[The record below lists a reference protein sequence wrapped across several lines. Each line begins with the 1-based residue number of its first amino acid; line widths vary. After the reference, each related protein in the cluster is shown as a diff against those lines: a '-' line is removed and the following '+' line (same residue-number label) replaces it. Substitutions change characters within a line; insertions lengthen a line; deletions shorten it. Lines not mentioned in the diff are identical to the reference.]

1 MCQEKSAKQAIPSFG
16 RERILWLK
24 GFLCV
29 KPIKG
34 GLGEME
40 RSLEGQNRWKGGISE
55 NRAIWC
61 FPLKMPVDIQEPG
74 YTKSV

>member
-1 MCQEKSAKQAIPSFG
+1 MV
-16 RERILWLK
+16 K
-24 GFLCV
+24 GVSLR
-29 KPIKG
+29 KAYQG
-34 GLGEME
+34 GFGEME